1 MKANL
6 FQHTVRW
13 VLATVCLSMMVES
26 SSAGSF
32 AQQCAVRDMQVLM
45 SVEER
50 QSASA
55 ISADKVSDA
64 IFALVNAR
72 MVCQKGNVVDALSIY
87 DSLAEGIA
95 VVLVRQ
101 SGNHRTPGAASG
113 EFKWDRMILHDNPPG
128 TFAITTGAFTRGC
141 AARDL
146 QILALVT
153 KFDSARAIS
162 AEKQTDVMLKML
174 HARMVCHEGNVMD
187 ALAIYDSIAESITA
201 VL

>member
-1 MKANL
+1 MQKNL

-26 SSAGSF
+26 SPAGSF

-45 SVEER
+45 SIEER

-72 MVCQKGNVVDALSIY
+72 IVCQEGNVVDALAIY
-87 DSLAEGIA
+87 DSIAESITT
-95 VVLVRQ
+95 VLFRQ
-101 SGNHRTPGAASG
+101 SGSHSTHGAAAD

-128 TFAITTGAFTRGC
+128 IFAITTGAFTGGC
-141 AARDL
+141 ASRDL
-146 QILALVT
+146 QILALV
-153 KFDSARAIS
+153 KNFDSARAIS

-174 HARMVCHEGNVMD
+174 HARMVCHEGNVVD

>member
-1 MKANL
+1 
-6 FQHTVRW
+6 
-13 VLATVCLSMMVES
+13 
-26 SSAGSF
+26 
-32 AQQCAVRDMQVLM
+32 MQVLM
-45 SVEER
+45 SIEER

-55 ISADKVSDA
+55 ISAYKVTDA
-64 IFALVNAR
+64 IFVLVNAR
-72 MVCQKGNVVDALSIY
+72 MVCQEKNVVDALAIY
-87 DSLAEGIA
+87 DGIA
-95 VVLVRQ
+95 ESITAALFRQ
-101 SGNHRTPGAASG
+101 SGSHSTHGAAAG
-113 EFKWDRMILHDNPPG
+113 EFKWDRMILHDNPPA

-146 QILALVT
+146 QILAMSEI
-153 KFDSARAIS
+153 FDSARAIS

>member
-1 MKANL
+1 
-6 FQHTVRW
+6 
-13 VLATVCLSMMVES
+13 MMVDS
-26 SSAGSF
+26 SPAF
-32 AQQCAVRDMQVLM
+32 AQQCALRDMQVLM
-45 SVEER
+45 SIEER

-64 IFALVNAR
+64 IFALLNAR
-72 MVCQKGNVVDALSIY
+72 MVCQEGSVVDALAVY
-87 DSLAEGIA
+87 DSIAE
-95 VVLVRQ
+95 
-101 SGNHRTPGAASG
+101 STPGAATG
-113 EFKWDRMILHDNPPG
+113 EFKWDRMILHDNPLG

-141 AARDL
+141 ASRDL
-146 QILALVT
+146 QILALVK

-174 HARMVCHEGNVMD
+174 RARMVCHEGNVVD

>member
-1 MKANL
+1 MQKNL

-13 VLATVCLSMMVES
+13 VLATVCLGMMVES
-26 SSAGSF
+26 SPAGSF

-45 SVEER
+45 SIEER

-64 IFALVNAR
+64 TFALVNAR
-72 MVCQKGNVVDALSIY
+72 MVCQEGNAVDALAIYDRITDSITADSFRQRGSHSIY
-87 DSLAEGIA
+87 
-95 VVLVRQ
+95 
-101 SGNHRTPGAASG
+101 GAAAG

-128 TFAITTGAFTRGC
+128 IFAITTGAFTRGC
-141 AARDL
+141 AVRDL
-146 QILALVT
+146 QILALVK
-153 KFDSARAIS
+153 KFDGARAIS
-162 AEKQTDVMLKML
+162 AEKQTDVMLRML
-174 HARMVCHEGNVMD
+174 HARMVCYEGNVVD

>member
-1 MKANL
+1 MKKNL

-45 SVEER
+45 SIEER

-64 IFALVNAR
+64 TFALVNAR
-72 MVCQKGNVVDALSIY
+72 MVCQEGNVVDALAIY
-87 DSLAEGIA
+87 DSITADLF
-95 VVLVRQ
+95 RQ
-101 SGNHRTPGAASG
+101 SGSHSTHGAAAG
-113 EFKWDRMILHDNPPG
+113 EFKWDRMILHDKPPA

-141 AARDL
+141 ASRDL
-146 QILALVT
+146 QILVLVE

-162 AEKQTDVMLKML
+162 AEKQTDVALKML
-174 HARMVCHEGNVMD
+174 HARIVCHEGNVSD

>member
-1 MKANL
+1 MQKNL

-26 SSAGSF
+26 SPARSF

-45 SVEER
+45 SIEER

-55 ISADKVSDA
+55 TSADKVSDA

-72 MVCQKGNVVDALSIY
+72 IVCQEGNVVDAMSIY
-87 DSLAEGIA
+87 DSIA
-95 VVLVRQ
+95 AVLVRQ
-101 SGNHRTPGAASG
+101 SGNHRIPGAASG
-113 EFKWDRMILHDNPPG
+113 EFKWDRMILHDKAPA

-141 AARDL
+141 AERDL
-146 QILALVT
+146 QILAMAEKL
-153 KFDSARAIS
+153 DSARAIS

-174 HARMVCHEGNVMD
+174 HARMVCHQGNVMD
-187 ALAIYDSIAESITA
+187 ALAIYDSIADSIIA

>member
-1 MKANL
+1 MKKNL

-13 VLATVCLSMMVES
+13 VLATVCLSVMAES
-26 SSAGSF
+26 SPARSF
-32 AQQCAVRDMQVLM
+32 AQQCAVHDVQVLM
-45 SVEER
+45 SIEEH

-72 MVCQKGNVVDALSIY
+72 MVCQDGNVVDALAIY
-87 DSLAEGIA
+87 DGTAESFTA
-95 VVLVRQ
+95 VVFGQ
-101 SGNHRTPGAASG
+101 SGGPSIHGAAAG
-113 EFKWDRMILHDNPPG
+113 EFKWDRMILHDNSPG
-128 TFAITTGAFTRGC
+128 IFAITTGAFTRGC

-146 QILALVT
+146 QILALIE
-153 KFDSARAIS
+153 KFDSAHAIS

-187 ALAIYDSIAESITA
+187 ALAIYDRIAESITA

>member
-1 MKANL
+1 MKTNL

-26 SSAGSF
+26 SPAGSF

-45 SVEER
+45 SIEER

-64 IFALVNAR
+64 TFALVNAR
-72 MVCQKGNVVDALSIY
+72 MVCQEGNVVDALAIY
-87 DSLAEGIA
+87 DSIA
-95 VVLVRQ
+95 AVLSSP
-101 SGNHRTPGAASG
+101 SGSHSSHGAAAS
-113 EFKWDRMILHDNPPG
+113 EFKWDRMILHDKPPG
-128 TFAITTGAFTRGC
+128 TFAITTGAFTRAC
-141 AARDL
+141 ATRDL
-146 QILALVT
+146 QILALVK

-162 AEKQTDVMLKML
+162 AEKHTDVMLKML
-174 HARMVCHEGNVMD
+174 HARMVCHGGNVVD

>member
-1 MKANL
+1 MKKNL

-13 VLATVCLSMMVES
+13 LLATVCLSMMVES
-26 SSAGSF
+26 SPAGSF

-45 SVEER
+45 SIEER

-55 ISADKVSDA
+55 ISADKVSNA
-64 IFALVNAR
+64 TFALVNAR
-72 MVCQKGNVVDALSIY
+72 MVCQEGNVVDALAIFDSI
-87 DSLAEGIA
+87 AESITA
-95 VVLVRQ
+95 DLFRQ
-101 SGNHRTPGAASG
+101 SGGHSTDGAPAG

-146 QILALVT
+146 QILALVE

-162 AEKQTDVMLKML
+162 AEKQTDVALKML
-174 HARMVCHEGNVMD
+174 HARIVCHEGNVPD

>member
-1 MKANL
+1 SNARSSGGVQWRPVMKKNL

-26 SSAGSF
+26 SPAF
-32 AQQCAVRDMQVLM
+32 AQQCALRDMQVLM
-45 SVEER
+45 SIEER

-72 MVCQKGNVVDALSIY
+72 MVCQEGNVVDALAIY
-87 DSLAEGIA
+87 DSIAESITA
-95 VVLVRQ
+95 VLLRQ
-101 SGNHRTPGAASG
+101 SGSHSTHGAVSG
-113 EFKWDRMILHDNPPG
+113 EFKWDRMVLHDNPLG

-146 QILALVT
+146 QILALVK
-153 KFDSARAIS
+153 KFESARAIS
-162 AEKQTDVMLKML
+162 AERQTDVMLKML
-174 HARMVCHEGNVMD
+174 HARMVCHGGNVTD
-187 ALAIYDSIAESITA
+187 
-201 VL
+201 

>member
-1 MKANL
+1 MKTNL
-6 FQHTVRW
+6 FHHTVRW

-26 SSAGSF
+26 SPAGSF

-45 SVEER
+45 SIEER

-55 ISADKVSDA
+55 ISADKASDA

-72 MVCQKGNVVDALSIY
+72 MVCQDGNVVDALAIY
-87 DSLAEGIA
+87 DSIA
-95 VVLVRQ
+95 DSIIADLLGQ
-101 SGNHRTPGAASG
+101 SGSHSSYGMAAG
-113 EFKWDRMILHDNPPG
+113 EFKWDRMILHNKPPG
-128 TFAITTGAFTRGC
+128 TFAITTGAFTRAC
-141 AARDL
+141 ATRDL
-146 QILALVT
+146 QILALVK

-174 HARMVCHEGNVMD
+174 HARMVCHQGNVMD
-187 ALAIYDSIAESITA
+187 ALAIYDSIADSIIA

>member
-1 MKANL
+1 MQKNL

-13 VLATVCLSMMVES
+13 VLVTVCLGMMVES
-26 SSAGSF
+26 SPAGSF

-45 SVEER
+45 SIEER

-64 IFALVNAR
+64 TFALVNAR
-72 MVCQKGNVVDALSIY
+72 MVCQEGNVVDALAIY
-87 DSLAEGIA
+87 DSITADLF
-95 VVLVRQ
+95 RQ
-101 SGNHRTPGAASG
+101 SGSHSTHGAAAG
-113 EFKWDRMILHDNPPG
+113 EFKWDRMILHDKPPA

-141 AARDL
+141 ASRDL
-146 QILALVT
+146 QILVLVE

-162 AEKQTDVMLKML
+162 AEKQTDVALKML
-174 HARMVCHEGNVMD
+174 HARIVCHEGNVSD